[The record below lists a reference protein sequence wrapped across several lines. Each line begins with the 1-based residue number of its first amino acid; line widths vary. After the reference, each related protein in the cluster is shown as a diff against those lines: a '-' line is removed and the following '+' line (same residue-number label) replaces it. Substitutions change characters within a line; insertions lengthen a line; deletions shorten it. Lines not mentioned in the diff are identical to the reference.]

1 MLLVDNPGSF
11 GSNVLQC
18 PVEVY
23 RIQLGESILLVFH
36 PTSLHSMVKAER
48 LAAYEAS
55 RYLEVVRRVSN
66 RVEVCRRVSR
76 AFAAISLS
84 SNMPASFNPPADGLP
99 WLTHGLD

>member
-55 RYLEVVRRVSN
+55 RYLEVVRRVLTVWKFAGESL
-66 RVEVCRRVSR
+66 ELSPPFHLAPICQPHSTRRR
-76 AFAAISLS
+76 TAYR
-84 SNMPASFNPPADGLP
+84 GL
-99 WLTHGLD
+99 LTV